1 MKTNRLKLT
10 LGAALIAAVLAT
22 PCVAQ
27 TTTATAES
35 VAQQLKA
42 TYPATTF
49 GTVSTTAWPG
59 VFEVAV
65 GANLAYVDAS
75 GQYFM
80 FGHLYDM
87 KAQRDLTAER
97 KDNLTRIDFA
107 SLPLKDALTEVRGN
121 GKHTLVIFSD
131 PDCPYCKKLEADIAN
146 LTDVTLHTFLMPIA
160 SLHPQARAKAIS
172 VWCAPNRV
180 QAWHTVMR
188 QDQRINAKA
197 CEHPVDRNIALA
209 ERLGISGT
217 PTLVA
222 ADGRVMAGAA
232 NTVQI
237 EDWLARGSASD
248 QGKAT
253 SSGAAR

>member
-1 MKTNRLKLT
+1 MKTNRFKLT
-10 LGAALIAAVLAT
+10 LCAALVGVALAAPCAAQNSTAT
-22 PCVAQ
+22 P
-27 TTTATAES
+27 ES

-65 GANLAYVDAS
+65 GSNLAYVDAS

-97 KDNLTRIDFA
+97 KDTLTRIDFTA
-107 SLPLKDALTEVRGN
+107 LPLNDALTEVRGN
-121 GKHTLVIFSD
+121 GARTLVIFSD

-146 LTDVTLHTFLMPIA
+146 LSDVTIHTFLMPIA

-172 VWCAPNRV
+172 VWCAPNRIA
-180 QAWHTVMR
+180 AWHAVMR
-188 QDQRINAKA
+188 QDQNINVKECA
-197 CEHPVDRNIALA
+197 HPVDRNITLA

-232 NTVQI
+232 NTAQI
-237 EDWLARGSASD
+237 EDWLARGNTTDQRKASTLD
-248 QGKAT
+248 
-253 SSGAAR
+253 AAR

>member
-1 MKTNRLKLT
+1 MKTNRFKLT
-10 LGAALIAAVLAT
+10 LCAALVGVALAA
-22 PCVAQ
+22 PCAAQ
-27 TTTATAES
+27 TATATPDS

-49 GTVSTTAWPG
+49 GTVSTTSWPG

-65 GANLAYVDAS
+65 GSNLAYVDAS

-97 KDNLTRIDFA
+97 KDTLTRIDFT
-107 SLPLKDALTEVRGN
+107 SLPLNDALTEVRGN
-121 GKHTLVIFSD
+121 GKRTLVIFSD

-146 LTDVTLHTFLMPIA
+146 LSDVTIHTFLMPIA

-172 VWCAPNRV
+172 VWCAPNRI
-180 QAWHTVMR
+180 QAWNALMR
-188 QDQRINAKA
+188 QDQIITGEPCA
-197 CEHPVDRNIALA
+197 HPVDRNIALA

-222 ADGRVMAGAA
+222 ADGRIMAGAA
-232 NTVQI
+232 SASQI
-237 EDWLARGSASD
+237 KDWLARGNSTD
-248 QGKAT
+248 LGKAST
-253 SSGAAR
+253 LDAAR